1 MLLENKNYRESG
13 YIGEELLGGIREEL
27 QQKCMAVQQ
36 SIQDDDFNTYE
47 EALSAYGV
55 SDLEYKE
62 FQAKSALQNIF
73 TSFSVTDEH
82 LMNKIYL
89 QIFEKMFIGAFPHQ
103 GSHVQNIVKELEQ
116 MSIEMEH
123 QK

>member
-13 YIGEELLGGIREEL
+13 YIGEELLGGTREEL

-36 SIQDDDFNTYE
+36 SIEDGDFDTYE

-55 SDLEYKE
+55 SDTEYKE
-62 FQAKSALQNIF
+62 FQAKSAIKNIF
-73 TSFSVTDEH
+73 ISFSVTDEH

-89 QIFEKMFIGAFPHQ
+89 QIFEKMFVGVFPHQ

-116 MSIEMEH
+116 MSIEMGH